1 MSDIM
6 KKYKHGEFSKVA
18 DGAPSKEKIQG
29 SMNKKYSHGEFSD
42 AGGKAANAKPDSWST
57 TKIKQGSFNN

>member
-1 MSDIM
+1 M

-18 DGAPSKEKIQG
+18 DKAPSKEKIQG
-29 SMNKKYSHGEFSD
+29 GMHKKYSHGEFSD

>member
-18 DGAPSKEKIQG
+18 DKTPPRGKLDSSIMKE
-29 SMNKKYSHGEFSD
+29 YSHGEFSD
-42 AGGKAANAKPDSWST
+42 AGGKAANAKPESWSKA
-57 TKIKQGSFNN
+57 KIKQGSFNS